1 VPTIQQTLMT
11 LAAIS
16 YAPDADIRAF
26 LASPPAGS
34 PATGWTLAWGPVET
48 TITQGNLVFV
58 AQAAAAKQCAIVIR
72 GTYPHFTP
80 ALFEDLFQDLTV
92 GILLPWSYPASPDAK
107 IAGGTMDGLEDIK
120 GLRDAAS
127 GLSLLDL
134 MQQGALAA
142 ADIYVAGHSLGGC
155 LATVLAPWLRY
166 ALGAARTI
174 LPCTFAAPTA
184 GNQAFAGMFTSM
196 FPNALR
202 LYNTLDVIPMAWANL
217 AGVKSLYA
225 APGPGC
231 PLALKAGIDVLNVSL
246 APLKYQQ
253 PNGGGNPLRGVAT
266 SSQNFIAEIL
276 SQHDSNNYLSL
287 LGAPTVPSHM
297 PV

>member
-1 VPTIQQTLMT
+1 MATIEQTLMT
-11 LAAIS
+11 FAAIS

-26 LASPPAGS
+26 LAGPPAAS

-58 AQAAAAKQCAIVIR
+58 AQNAAANQCAIVIR

-80 ALFEDLFQDLTV
+80 ALFTDLFQDLTV
-92 GILLPWSYPASPDAK
+92 GIQLPWPYPPTQGAK
-107 IAGGTMDGLEDIK
+107 IAGGTMDGLEEIK

-127 GLSLLDL
+127 GLTLQDL
-134 MQQGALAA
+134 VQQPALARA
-142 ADIYVAGHSLGGC
+142 AIYVTGHSLGGC
-155 LATVLAPWLRY
+155 LATVLAPWLRF
-166 ALGAARTI
+166 ALDGARTI

-184 GNQAFAGMFTSM
+184 GNQAFAAVFTSL
-196 FPNALR
+196 FPSAPR
-202 LYNTLDVIPMAWANL
+202 YYDTLDVIPMAWANL
-217 AGVKSLYA
+217 AAVKSLYA

-231 PLALKAGIDVLNVSL
+231 PLALKAAIDVLTVSL
-246 APLKYQQ
+246 KLLQYQQ
-253 PNGGGNPLRGVAT
+253 PNGAGNPLTGTPT

-276 SQHDSNNYLSL
+276 SQHDSNNYLAL
-287 LGAPTVPSHM
+287 LGAPSVPSHT